1 MNQGTITRTNRNA
14 AVQFWSRFTQ
24 SQPIPDEASNL
35 VDGYAGKRLRLALF
49 RHTPHVLTDEHV
61 AQDHRRAALL
71 SLQLEGESRIEQHG
85 RHCTV
90 SAGDFCLLDLSQPFR
105 LETGRSEVQTI
116 YLPLAMLRETV
127 PEMEQASATPLHGH
141 LGPTGY
147 LRSLYEEIFTR
158 APQLTEPVADRLLE
172 AIPHMFAAALEGISL
187 GQDPTVGSLPSSQL
201 RQHYKH
207 SVKRFV
213 REHLSDP
220 GLCIERIASGVGL
233 SASYLFELFAD
244 EEITLMRWVRRE
256 RLARC
261 RRELEDPAARR
272 KSIAQVAYR
281 WGFGDLAHFSRS
293 FREAFGMS
301 PRAYRQLSLF
311 GPAR

>member
-1 MNQGTITRTNRNA
+1 MTQAIPQTNRNA
-14 AVQFWSRFTQ
+14 AMLFWSRFTH
-24 SQPIPDEASNL
+24 SQHSPDDVSSL

-49 RHTPHVLTDEHV
+49 RHAPHVLTRDHV
-61 AQDHRRAALL
+61 AHDHRQAALL
-71 SLQLEGESRIEQHG
+71 SLQIKGESHIEQHD
-85 RHCTV
+85 RRCTI
-90 SAGDFCLLDLSQPFR
+90 SAGDFCLLDLSCPFR
-105 LETGRSEVQTI
+105 LESGRSQVQTV
-116 YLPLAMLRETV
+116 YLPLTMLREAI
-127 PEMEQASATPLHGH
+127 PQMELASAVPLHIH
-141 LGPTGY
+141 LGTTGY
-147 LRSLYEEIFTR
+147 LRSLYQEIFTQ
-158 APQLTEPVADRLLE
+158 APQLTEPVADRLLD
-172 AIPHMFAAALEGISL
+172 AIPHVLAAALEGIAPSH
-187 GQDPTVGSLPSSQL
+187 DPATGTLPSSQL
-201 RQHYKH
+201 QLHYKRL
-207 SVKRFV
+207 VRRFV

-220 GLCIERIASGVGL
+220 GLCVERIASGVGL

-293 FREAFGMS
+293 FREAFGVS

-311 GPAR
+311 GPAK